1 MFRLDNTNIYV
12 RKDVLIMKNENKL
25 LTRDYISI
33 GIFSLI
39 YFVIAFVIGGIA
51 QMTPAT
57 FPFMPMI
64 VALFAGSV
72 FMLYTAKIP
81 KRGSLAILGILA
93 GILLFVT
100 GMFWMMSV
108 FFIVFGLIADCIA
121 SSGNFKSYRKTLTA
135 YCFFALAP
143 MGAYVPMAVMPA
155 QFDEFMRKKGN
166 VSSFSGIVHSI
177 GANRWAIPAMILG
190 TVVCAVIGGMIG
202 RKLLKKHFEKA
213 GIV

>member
-1 MFRLDNTNIYV
+1 
-12 RKDVLIMKNENKL
+12 MKNENKL

-33 GIFSLI
+33 GVFSLI

-51 QMTPAT
+51 QLTPVT
-57 FPFMPMI
+57 FPFMPMV

-108 FFIVFGLIADCIA
+108 FFVIFGFIADFICRT
-121 SSGNFKSYRKTLTA
+121 GNFKSFRRNLIA
-135 YCFFALAP
+135 YCVFALSP
-143 MGAYVPMAVMPA
+143 MGAYIPMVLMPA
-155 QFDEFMRKKGN
+155 QFDEFMRRKGDG
-166 VSSFSGIVHSI
+166 SSFEGIINS
-177 GANRWAIPAMILG
+177 NRVNWWVIPLMILG
-190 TVVCAVIGGMIG
+190 TIICAVT
-202 RKLLKKHFEKA
+202 
-213 GIV
+213 

>member
-1 MFRLDNTNIYV
+1 MTD
-12 RKDVLIMKNENKL
+12 RKKDSLSTGDFI
-25 LTRDYISI
+25 TI
-33 GIFSLI
+33 GVFSLI
-39 YFVIAFVIGGIA
+39 YFVVAFAIGGIA
-51 QMTPAT
+51 QATPVT

-64 VALFAGSV
+64 VALFAGSI
-72 FMLYTAKIP
+72 FMLYAAKIP
-81 KRGSLAILGILA
+81 KRGAIFVLGILA

-121 SSGNFKSYRKTLTA
+121 ASGNFKSYRKTLTA

-143 MGAYVPMAVMPA
+143 MGAYVPMVVMPA